1 MIVLDYFRLKGTKI
15 MKITIKHI
23 ILSSACLFF
32 ASHLFAFDAHRIDPV
47 DVRSLS
53 MGGTHIADTVHF
65 YGLYNNPAA
74 ITFTEEQTLLPAF
87 STSISGPLDDII
99 AIIPSA
105 NSTDF
110 SDSDAIMDEIIIPLL
125 DMVGENGLSIGSQ
138 SSGLLTF
145 GHISQMENSSFGW
158 GFMDNVFTNS
168 SIESITS
175 SDIQAGVDTGIE
187 LAYAIPLNLHIPGS
201 FSVGVSARGTYQLET
216 DYTGTPAD
224 FSSNIENL
232 PVYQTLGM
240 GIDAGIQYVVNIF
253 SSAIVVKD
261 IYSPVY
267 TTEYENFSDF
277 TSQNGTTLDPETLDT
292 QIAIGIGIDVPIKE
306 STKNIV
312 SALRFYADYN
322 DLMPLFTDTLSRNPI
337 LECSIG
343 TEIELIDV
351 ITLRAGISENYLST
365 GLAFT
370 IGSFQTNLAV
380 YGTELGLEPG
390 SNPQLNAALSMLIT
404 Y

>member
-1 MIVLDYFRLKGTKI
+1 L
-15 MKITIKHI
+15 KITIKHLI
-23 ILSSACLFF
+23 ISSACLFF
-32 ASHLFAFDAHRIDPV
+32 ASHLFAFDAHRINPV

-65 YGLYNNPAA
+65 YGLYNNPAS
-74 ITFTEEQTLLPAF
+74 ITFTEEKHLLPGV
-87 STSISGPLDDII
+87 SSIVSGPLDDII
-99 AIIPSA
+99 SIIPSV
-105 NSTDF
+105 NNTDF
-110 SDSDAIMDEIIIPLL
+110 SDSDAIMDEIVIPLL
-125 DMVGENGLSIGSQ
+125 DMVGENGLTLGTQ

-145 GHISQMENSSFGW
+145 GQIYQMENSSFGW

-175 SDIQAGVDTGIE
+175 SDIEAGIDTGIE
-187 LAYAIPLNLHIPGS
+187 VAYAIPLNLKIPGTL
-201 FSVGVSARGTYQLET
+201 SVGISGRGTYQLET
-216 DYTGTPAD
+216 DYTGAPAD
-224 FSSNIENL
+224 LSTDIDTL

-240 GIDAGIQYVVNIF
+240 GIDAGIQYVIGIF
-253 SSAIVVKD
+253 STAIVCKD

-267 TTEYENFSDF
+267 TTEYESFSNF
-277 TSQNGTTLDPETLDT
+277 TSHSGTTLDSETLDT
-292 QIAIGIGIDVPIKE
+292 QLAIGFGIDVPIKE
-306 STKNIV
+306 TTNHIV

-322 DLMPLFTDTLSRNPI
+322 DLMPVLTDSLSRNPI

-370 IGSFQTNLAV
+370 IGKFQTNFAV
-380 YGTELGLEPG
+380 YGSELGLEPG